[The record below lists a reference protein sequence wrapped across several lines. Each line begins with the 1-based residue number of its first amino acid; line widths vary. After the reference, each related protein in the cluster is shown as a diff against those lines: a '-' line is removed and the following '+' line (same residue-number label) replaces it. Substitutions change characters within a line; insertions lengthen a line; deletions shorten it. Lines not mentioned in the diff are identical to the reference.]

1 MHVVVGLLPCMLL
14 DDVACLHVERNMLV
28 GASYL
33 DIENY
38 WQYSEILNGLGLIIL
53 MYPFNTN
60 FIYLIEDR
68 NTHVFFF

>member
-33 DIENY
+33 DIEDVCVA
-38 WQYSEILNGLGLIIL
+38 
-53 MYPFNTN
+53 
-60 FIYLIEDR
+60 IESITGPR
-68 NTHVFFF
+68 NVF